1 MSKKIVRQNRHSRK
15 TTKPTPSPLVE
26 AAQRK
31 LDEINARRVAIAEV
45 LAKIISGNS
54 ESPTPLAPDSP
65 EWRLASEVRDR
76 IERAQRAGA
85 PSEDQKIQSMSG
97 EQLAT
102 RALEGYG
109 DGPIGYAALCTLSG
123 ELDVLCDATDDPP
136 IKAALFAMSNRARIA
151 AELDR
156 RAANNTDAAP

>member
-1 MSKKIVRQNRHSRK
+1 MSTKKIARKTK
-15 TTKPTPSPLVE
+15 TTKTKPSPLAE

-31 LDEINARRVAIAEV
+31 LAEINARRVATAEV
-45 LAKIISGNS
+45 LSKLISSNS
-54 ESPTPLAPDSP
+54 DTPAPLVPDSP
-65 EWRLASEVRDR
+65 EWRLANEIRHR
-76 IERAQRAGA
+76 IDRAQRAGA

-109 DGPIGYAALCTLSG
+109 DGPIAYSALLTLSG

-156 RAANNTDAAP
+156 RAAEKAEVAS